1 MSGVGAAADAVIG
14 KDIVPVGLPYRLCAA
29 FRKKTSPDQNIVAI
43 GTKGMAGTNAMERK
57 VAEEAIQ
64 ISIVQRPVTKD
75 HRNVRIKA
83 IP

>member
-1 MSGVGAAADAVIG
+1 
-14 KDIVPVGLPYRLCAA
+14 
-29 FRKKTSPDQNIVAI
+29 
-43 GTKGMAGTNAMERK
+43 MAGTNAMERK